1 MSGFDVKVSGNIGT
15 ILGPISSLAAG
26 GGRQALQE
34 GLSDGGDKVRT
45 KVRKAMR
52 AQTNP
57 LKYETI
63 TSRVDGKRFGL
74 AYIIKGDGKK
84 TPIALFP
91 HSVAGAVTAAP
102 WGVSRTFKRSF
113 VRPDTGALSA
123 RTTSKRFPVRKLYG
137 PNMAKEVVKGQSL
150 AAFEV
155 GVSTDVLPAIE
166 RRLARLLAKG

>member
-1 MSGFDVKVSGNIGT
+1 MRITVSGNIAA
-15 ILGPISSLAAG
+15 IIGPISSLAAG

-34 GLSDGGDKVRT
+34 GLGDGGDKVRT

-63 TSRVDGKRFGL
+63 TSRVSGSRFGL
-74 AYIIKGDGKK
+74 AYIIKGDGKA
-84 TPIALFP
+84 TPINLFP
-91 HSVAGAVTAAP
+91 HSAPGAVTAAP

-155 GVSTDVLPAIE
+155 GAGSDVLPAIE
-166 RRLARLLAKG
+166 RRLARLLSKG